1 MALLLKEKV
10 LLILL
15 HLQESQFLEKLQL
28 MMKYYQVEYTDE
40 TGATK
45 TGFLPAAYVTD
56 TNGNVPE
63 AEQTALGGE
72 NNNRDLVWRLV
83 YIILGTLVICILTDY
98 LILRRS
104 DK

>member
-1 MALLLKEKV
+1 M
-10 LLILL
+10 
-15 HLQESQFLEKLQL
+15 EKLDWL
-28 MMKYYQVEYTDE
+28 YYQVEYTDE